1 MSIDA
6 GQTIRHTGME
16 ISVTVQTA
24 TGPPVIAEGY
34 QDSDRTIGLER
45 EVRMES
51 YPIRFLTARQERTEV
66 VTRAGLV
73 FSMRRGLFL
82 YPRTAGA
89 ACCTA
94 IR

>member
-34 QDSDRTIGLER
+34 QDNSRLSDYYSIGR
-45 EVRMES
+45 IIRMES
-51 YPIRFLTARQERTEV
+51 YPTRFLTARQERTEV

-82 YPRTAGA
+82 YPGSSVLRSNP
-89 ACCTA
+89 
-94 IR
+94 

>member
-34 QDSDRTIGLER
+34 QDNGGPTITAVVGLSAWNRTQQG
-45 EVRMES
+45 
-51 YPIRFLTARQERTEV
+51 F
-66 VTRAGLV
+66 
-73 FSMRRGLFL
+73 
-82 YPRTAGA
+82 
-89 ACCTA
+89 
-94 IR
+94 

>member
-1 MSIDA
+1 MSIDVDEVIVWHA
-6 GQTIRHTGME
+6 GSE
-16 ISVTVQTA
+16 ISGTIQTA

-34 QDSDRTIGLER
+34 QDSDRTIGLDR

-73 FSMRRGLFL
+73 FS
-82 YPRTAGA
+82 
-89 ACCTA
+89 
-94 IR
+94 I

>member
-1 MSIDA
+1 MAWERCRRD
-6 GQTIRHTGME
+6 E
-16 ISVTVQTA
+16 IYIQTA

-34 QDSDRTIGLER
+34 QDSDRTTGLDQ

-82 YPRTAGA
+82 YPRTGEQRA
-89 ACCTA
+89 AQQSVEYY
-94 IR
+94 

>member
-1 MSIDA
+1 MSIDV
-6 GQTIRHTGME
+6 GQTIRHPGME

-34 QDSDRTIGLER
+34 QDSDRTTGLDR

-89 ACCTA
+89 ACCAA

>member
-34 QDSDRTIGLER
+34 QDNGSPIITAVVGLSAWNRTQQG
-45 EVRMES
+45 
-51 YPIRFLTARQERTEV
+51 F
-66 VTRAGLV
+66 
-73 FSMRRGLFL
+73 
-82 YPRTAGA
+82 
-89 ACCTA
+89 
-94 IR
+94 